1 MVWYSKHQNTVEAST
16 FRSEFVAMHI
26 AVELIES
33 LWYKLRM
40 FGIPIEGP
48 TNVYCD
54 TGAVT
59 KNTTIPEST
68 LKKKHNSIAYDRA

>member
-1 MVWYSKHQNTVEAST
+1 
-16 FRSEFVAMHI
+16 MHI

-33 LWYKLRM
+33 LWYKLHL

-54 TGAVT
+54 NEAVT

-68 LKKKHNSIAYDRA
+68 LKKKHNSIAHHCACEAVAAGTI